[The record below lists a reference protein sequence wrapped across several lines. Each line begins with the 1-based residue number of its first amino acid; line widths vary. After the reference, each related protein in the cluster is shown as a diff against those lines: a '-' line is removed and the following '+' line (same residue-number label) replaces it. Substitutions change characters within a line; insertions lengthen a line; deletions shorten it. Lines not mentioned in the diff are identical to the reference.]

1 MPNTYLTVSFK
12 EKDAVKA
19 LGARW
24 DAAARRWF
32 VPDGA
37 DLTPF
42 GEWLPTSTQTSPSH
56 VVATARPASELQ
68 QVQRGISLSRLLQG
82 VAKVVEDAYATGVWT
97 TAEVLRASA
106 KDGHVYLELS
116 DRDSEGRVL
125 AKANAA
131 IWARTAERIIPEF
144 ERVTGATLGAGIKL
158 LVRARPVYKPQ
169 FGFTLDIDAI
179 DPTYTIGDLEARK
192 REVRERLKR
201 ERLFELN
208 KRLPAPWDFFSIL
221 VVAPQGAA
229 GLGDFSKEADR
240 LAQFAV
246 CRFVYAHSRFQG
258 EGAPAE
264 IVEAL
269 RSGLARFPGDHA
281 PDAVILIRGGGAVN
295 DLAWLNDYELARFLC
310 ECSVPV
316 FTGIG
321 HERDSTLLDEV
332 AHSSFDTPSKVIAG
346 IEQVITRRVREVQ
359 TAFDGVVNKGLRD
372 TGAMRAGIDK
382 IERDVKALA
391 SATIAD
397 AQAKC
402 EHLIAGLRFD
412 SVHVVHQADGQVQ
425 GLLGEIRS
433 GAGST
438 VAEAKHLVPTMLT
451 TVRAEAFSVVRATKV
466 RLSTTLP
473 ALFDRVSRDVSR
485 ARTGTAAE
493 LRSVSDRSEQAVRTA
508 AAGAQALVR
517 EIAGQ
522 GPQKTLER
530 GFAIVRGIDG
540 KTLTSAKATASAQNI
555 EVAFKDGK
563 VGVAVRD
570 VKLASS
576 TDEAFNKTDNG
587 GS

>member
-1 MPNTYLTVSFK
+1 M
-12 EKDAVKA
+12 
-19 LGARW
+19 
-24 DAAARRWF
+24 
-32 VPDGA
+32 
-37 DLTPF
+37 
-42 GEWLPTSTQTSPSH
+42 
-56 VVATARPASELQ
+56 
-68 QVQRGISLSRLLQG
+68 
-82 VAKVVEDAYATGVWT
+82 
-97 TAEVLRASA
+97 
-106 KDGHVYLELS
+106 
-116 DRDSEGRVL
+116 
-125 AKANAA
+125 
-131 IWARTAERIIPEF
+131 
-144 ERVTGATLGAGIKL
+144 
-158 LVRARPVYKPQ
+158 
-169 FGFTLDIDAI
+169 
-179 DPTYTIGDLEARK
+179 
-192 REVRERLKR
+192 
-201 ERLFELN
+201 
-208 KRLPAPWDFFSIL
+208 
-221 VVAPQGAA
+221 
-229 GLGDFSKEADR
+229 
-240 LAQFAV
+240 
-246 CRFVYAHSRFQG
+246 
-258 EGAPAE
+258 
-264 IVEAL
+264 
-269 RSGLARFPGDHA
+269 
-281 PDAVILIRGGGAVN
+281 N

-508 AAGAQALVR
+508 AAGAPFVR
-517 EIAGQ
+517 HMGCCKSTRRLCANRWNPI
-522 GPQKTLER
+522 
-530 GFAIVRGIDG
+530 
-540 KTLTSAKATASAQNI
+540 LTICS
-555 EVAFKDGK
+555 
-563 VGVAVRD
+563 R
-570 VKLASS
+570 
-576 TDEAFNKTDNG
+576 
-587 GS
+587 